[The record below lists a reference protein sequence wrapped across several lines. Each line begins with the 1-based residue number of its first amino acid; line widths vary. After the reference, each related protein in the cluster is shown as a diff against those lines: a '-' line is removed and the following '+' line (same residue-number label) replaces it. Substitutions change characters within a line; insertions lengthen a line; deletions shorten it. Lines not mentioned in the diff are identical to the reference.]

1 MRWSSLLLGAAA
13 ILLAA
18 TAGARTPPGG
28 EIVEKRAAGGFEY
41 ATGGVGETEQV
52 LMESRYD
59 DYSFKLVNV
68 RSGPEAA
75 YVAKVDVTVTD
86 GDGDTILET
95 TTRGPWLIADLPAG
109 EYEVTASFD
118 GATHT
123 RDVTIPS
130 DDTRERRVL
139 DWHTG

>member
-13 ILLAA
+13 TLVAA

-28 EIVEKRAAGGFEY
+28 EIVEKQAVGGFEY

-52 LMESRYD
+52 IMESRYD

-75 YVAKVDVTVTD
+75 YVAKVDVTITD
-86 GDGDTILET
+86 DAGGKVLET
-95 TTRGPWLIADLPAG
+95 TTTGPWLVADLPAG

-130 DDTRERRVL
+130 GDTRERRVM